1 MSTLPSLLI
10 AAPLS
15 ESGKSTLTM
24 GLLRAYTRRGLAT
37 QAFKCGPDYVDPKL
51 HSVATGRPAVNLDLF
66 MYGAERVQV
75 LYDHYSQDAQAVIVE
90 GVMGLFDGYDRDK
103 GSAADIARLL
113 DLPVVLVVTP
123 RSMAYTVAP
132 LLYGLQHFDP
142 RVQIAGV
149 IFNKV
154 SSERHL
160 TYLTQAATDAGV
172 PVLGSLPRVDDIAIP
187 SRYLGLDVDDLAQ
200 IDRYADQVADLLEQH
215 LDIDRLLAISS
226 ERKERSH
233 EAPALQKLASSTP
246 RRIVVARDDAFNFLY
261 QENVRQLE
269 QWGEVTYFSPLA
281 DKELP
286 PSDFVYLPG
295 GYPELHLEQLS
306 ANKSMLD
313 SLRDYIRGDGAM
325 LAEGGGM
332 LLLCE
337 AIVDEEGRSYP
348 LVGALQQ
355 TATMQQRGLALGY
368 RQLEI
373 EGVAVRGHEFHYS
386 RIIDPLPT
394 VAQQYNAWGDPVA
407 TALWHTDHCYATYTH
422 LALTEQLLSHLL

>member
-66 MYGAERVQV
+66 MYGAERVQA
-75 LYDHYSQDAQAVIVE
+75 LYGHYSQDAQAVIVE

-160 TYLTQAATDAGV
+160 TYLTQAAADAGV

-226 ERKERSH
+226 ERKERPH

-246 RRIVVARDDAFNFLY
+246 RRIAVARDDAFNFLY

-313 SLRDYIRGDGAM
+313 SLRDYIRGGGAM

>member
-66 MYGAERVQV
+66 MYGTERVQA

-142 RVQIAGV
+142 RVRIAGV

-172 PVLGSLPRVDDIAIP
+172 PVLGSLPRVDDISIP

-200 IDRYADQVADLLEQH
+200 IDRYANQVADLLEQH

-226 ERKERSH
+226 ERKELPH
-233 EAPALQKLASSTP
+233 EAPALQKLASSAP
-246 RRIVVARDDAFNFLY
+246 RRIAVARDDAFNFLY

-269 QWGEVTYFSPLA
+269 QWGEVTYFSPLS
-281 DKELP
+281 DSSLP

-313 SLRDYIRGDGAM
+313 SLRDYIRGGGAM

-337 AIVDEEGRSYP
+337 AIIDEKGISYP

-373 EGVAVRGHEFHYS
+373 AGVAVRGHEFHYS
-386 RIIDPLPT
+386 RILDPLPST
-394 VAQQYNAWGDPVA
+394 AQQYNAWGDPVA
-407 TALWHTDHCYATYTH
+407 TALWHTGHCYATYTH
-422 LALTEQLLSHLL
+422 LALSEELLAQLL

>member
-66 MYGAERVQV
+66 MYGAERVQA

-246 RRIVVARDDAFNFLY
+246 RRIAVARDDAFNFLY

-269 QWGEVTYFSPLA
+269 QWGEVTYFSPLT

-313 SLRDYIRGDGAM
+313 SLRDYIRGGGAM

-355 TATMQQRGLALGY
+355 TATMQQRGLSLGY

>member
-66 MYGAERVQV
+66 MYGAERVQA

-226 ERKERSH
+226 ERKERPH

-246 RRIVVARDDAFNFLY
+246 RRIAVARDDAFNFLY

-313 SLRDYIRGDGAM
+313 SLRDYICGGGAM

-407 TALWHTDHCYATYTH
+407 TALWHIDHCYATYTH

>member
-66 MYGAERVQV
+66 MYGAERVQA

-142 RVQIAGV
+142 RVRIAGV

-160 TYLTQAATDAGV
+160 TYLTQAAADAGV

-226 ERKERSH
+226 ERKERPH
-233 EAPALQKLASSTP
+233 EAPVLQRQTSSTP
-246 RRIVVARDDAFNFLY
+246 RCIAVARDDAFNFLY

-269 QWGEVTYFSPLA
+269 QWGEVTYFSPLS

-313 SLRDYIRGDGAM
+313 SLRDYIRGGGAM

-337 AIVDEEGRSYP
+337 AIVDEKGISYP

-407 TALWHTDHCYATYTH
+407 TALWHTGRCYATYTH

>member
-1 MSTLPSLLI
+1 MTSLPSLLI

-66 MYGAERVQV
+66 MYGAERVQA

-142 RVQIAGV
+142 RIRIAGV

-154 SSERHL
+154 ASERHL

-172 PVLGSLPRVDDIAIP
+172 PVLGSLPRVDDISIP

-226 ERKERSH
+226 ERKKQPH
-233 EAPALQKLASSTP
+233 KAPTLQKNSSSAP
-246 RRIVVARDDAFNFLY
+246 RRIAVARDDAFNFLY

-269 QWGEVTYFSPLA
+269 QWGEVTYFSPLS
-281 DKELP
+281 DSSLP

-306 ANKSMLD
+306 ANRSMLD
-313 SLRDYIRGDGAM
+313 SLRDYIRGGGAM

-337 AIVDEEGRSYP
+337 AIVDEEGTRYS
-348 LVGALQQ
+348 LVGALRQ
-355 TATMQQRGLALGY
+355 TATMQQRRLALGY

-373 EGVAVRGHEFHYS
+373 AGVMVRGHEFHYS
-386 RIIDPLPT
+386 RILDPLPSL
-394 VAQQYNAWGDPVA
+394 AQQYNAWGDPVA
-407 TALWHTDHCYATYTH
+407 TALWHMGRCYATYTH
-422 LALTEQLLSHLL
+422 LVLSEELLAQLL

>member
-1 MSTLPSLLI
+1 MTSLPSLLI

-66 MYGAERVQV
+66 MYGAERVQA
-75 LYDHYSQDAQAVIVE
+75 LYDHYSQDAQVVVVE

-142 RVQIAGV
+142 WIKIAGV

-154 SSERHL
+154 ASKRHL

-172 PVLGSLPRVDDIAIP
+172 PVLGSLPRVDDISIT
-187 SRYLGLDVDDLAQ
+187 SRYLGLEVVDLAQ
-200 IDRYADQVADLLEQH
+200 IDRSADLVADLLEQH
-215 LDIDRLLAISS
+215 LVIVRLLAISS
-226 ERKERSH
+226 ERKEQPH
-233 EAPALQKLASSTP
+233 KAPTLQKNSSSAP
-246 RRIVVARDDAFNFLY
+246 RRIAVARDDAFNFLY

-269 QWGEVTYFSPLA
+269 QWGEVTYFSPLS
-281 DKELP
+281 DSSLP
-286 PSDFVYLPG
+286 PRDFVYLPG

-306 ANKSMLD
+306 ANRSMLD
-313 SLRDYIRGDGAM
+313 SLRDYIRGGGAM

-337 AIVDEEGRSYP
+337 AIVDEKGTRYS
-348 LVGALQQ
+348 LVGALRQ
-355 TATMQQRGLALGY
+355 TATMQQRRLALGY

-373 EGVAVRGHEFHYS
+373 AGVMVRGHEFHYS
-386 RIIDPLPT
+386 RVLDPLPS
-394 VAQQYNAWGDPVA
+394 VAQQFNAWGDPVA
-407 TALWHTDHCYATYTH
+407 TALWHMGRCYATYTH
-422 LALTEQLLSHLL
+422 LVLSEELLAQLL

>member
-66 MYGAERVQV
+66 MYGAERVQA

-246 RRIVVARDDAFNFLY
+246 RRIAVARDDAFNFLY

-313 SLRDYIRGDGAM
+313 SLRDYIRGGGAM

-337 AIVDEEGRSYP
+337 AIVDEKGSSYP

-355 TATMQQRGLALGY
+355 TATMQQRRLALGY

>member
-66 MYGAERVQV
+66 MYGAERVQA

-142 RVQIAGV
+142 RIQIAGV

-160 TYLTQAATDAGV
+160 TYLTQAASDAGV

-246 RRIVVARDDAFNFLY
+246 RRIAVARDDAFNFLY

-313 SLRDYIRGDGAM
+313 SLRDYIRGGGAM

>member
-66 MYGAERVQV
+66 MYGAERVQA

-142 RVQIAGV
+142 RIKIAGV

-160 TYLTQAATDAGV
+160 TYLTQAAADAGV

-226 ERKERSH
+226 ERKERPH
-233 EAPALQKLASSTP
+233 EAPLLQKHSSSAP
-246 RRIVVARDDAFNFLY
+246 RRIAVARDDAFNFLY

-269 QWGEVTYFSPLA
+269 QWGEITYFSPLS
-281 DKELP
+281 DSSLP

-313 SLRDYIRGDGAM
+313 SLREYISGGGAM

-337 AIVDEEGRSYP
+337 AIVDEKGSSYP